1 MSNTIKVAA
10 GFSVGNN
17 EAIDDRLVVDTIAE
31 RNSILSYRRYI
42 GLETIVRD
50 GGSGTLKKY
59 RLEGGI
65 TNTDW
70 KDISENGVIETRD
83 TNAIANTI
91 PLRDSNGNFQIKL
104 AQDKIFVGNT
114 FGNAEQRTLPYSLT
128 GQAGKAITVKSDLSG
143 YEYTSF
149 PTGSLNNVTVKS
161 GVTGLTATKTGDN
174 VELDASYPSTL
185 VQSATGYQVLKSIS
199 SNKLLGATLV
209 QGSNITIS
217 ETDGEAIEGLVTK
230 RLTISG
236 ASGDWN
242 SLSSKPE
249 WTGYMPVSTLLGQ
262 ANKLIGVNS
271 AETGYEYKTFD
282 ASTISYHNVTYNTVE
297 KALDKL
303 LYVPVTVGISGG
315 GTYEIGTTI
324 NTVNLTWSTNKDI
337 TTQSINNGIGSLAPE
352 VRNYT
357 HSGQTITSNRTYTIT
372 VNDGTQNGTS
382 STTVAFMYKRYC
394 GTSSNT
400 SLNNSQ
406 ILALGSE
413 FSSTRVQNRTFD
425 CTGGTY
431 FYIVYPASWGTAT
444 FKVGGLS
451 FSDMIL
457 STQTITNAVGASV
470 LVYVYRV
477 NNIQTGSAINVEV
490 L

>member
-1 MSNTIKVAA
+1 MANTIKVAA

-17 EAIDDRLVVDTIAE
+17 EPIDDRLVVNTIAE
-31 RNSILSYRRYI
+31 RDAILSYRRYI

-50 GGSGTLKKY
+50 DGSGNLKKY
-59 RLEGGI
+59 VLEGGI
-65 TNTDW
+65 LNTNW
-70 KDISENGVIETRD
+70 KDISSNGAIEARSV
-83 TNAIANTI
+83 NATAGTI

-104 AQDKIFVGNT
+104 AQDKIFIGNT

-217 ETDGEAIEGLVTK
+217 ETDGEAIGGLVTK

-382 STTVAFMYKRYC
+382 STTVAFMYKRYW

>member
-1 MSNTIKVAA
+1 MANTIKVAA
-10 GFSVGNN
+10 GFSVGNS
-17 EAIDDRLVVDTIAE
+17 EPIDDRTRVATIAE
-31 RNSILSYRRYI
+31 RDAILSYRRAV
-42 GLETIVRD
+42 GLECIVQND
-50 GGSGTLKKY
+50 GSGNVKKY

-65 TNTDW
+65 TNANW

-83 TNAIANTI
+83 TNATANTI

-128 GQAGKAITVKSDLSG
+128 GQGGKAITVKSDLSG

-185 VQSATGYQVLKSIS
+185 VQSGTGYQILKSIS
-199 SNKLLGATLV
+199 SNKLAGATLV
-209 QGSNITIS
+209 AGNNITIS
-217 ETDGEAIEGLVTK
+217 ETTGETVSGIVTK

-382 STTVAFMYKRYC
+382 STTVAFMYKRYW

>member
-10 GFSVGNN
+10 GFSVGNS
-17 EAIDDRLVVDTIAE
+17 EVIDDRLVVNTIAE

-83 TNAIANTI
+83 TNATAATI

-104 AQDKIFVGNT
+104 AQDKIFIGNT

-174 VELDASYPSTL
+174 VELDSSYPSTL
-185 VQSATGYQVLKSIS
+185 VQSATGFRVLKSIS
-199 SNKLLGATLV
+199 GNKLLGATLV
-209 QGSNITIS
+209 AGANISIS
-217 ETDGEAIEGLVTK
+217 ETDGEVVNGLVSK

-242 SLSSKPE
+242 SLTGKPV

-382 STTVAFMYKRYC
+382 STTVAFMYKRYW

>member
-17 EAIDDRLVVDTIAE
+17 EAIDDRLVVNTIAE

-185 VQSATGYQVLKSIS
+185 VQSGTGYQILKSIS
-199 SNKLLGATLV
+199 SNKLAGATLV
-209 QGSNITIS
+209 AGNNITIT
-217 ETDGEAIEGLVTK
+217 ETT
-230 RLTISG
+230 
-236 ASGDWN
+236 
-242 SLSSKPE
+242 
-249 WTGYMPVSTLLGQ
+249 
-262 ANKLIGVNS
+262 
-271 AETGYEYKTFD
+271 AETVDGIATKNINFSV
-282 ASTISYHNVTYNTVE
+282 AVAAPNVSYDNPDYPTV
-297 KALDKL
+297 KSALDKL
-303 LYVPVTVGISGG
+303 LYVPLSGTMTGG
-315 GTYEIGTTI
+315 GTYEVGTTI
-324 NTVNLTWSTNKDI
+324 SQVIFNWSFNKPI
-337 TTQSINNGIGSLAPE
+337 TTQSLNNGIGSLNAAL
-352 VRNYT
+352 RTYT
-357 HSGQTITSNRTYTIT
+357 HSGQTITTNRTYTLT
-372 VNDGTQNGTS
+372 ASDGTNTVTP
-382 STTVAFMYKRYC
+382 STTVAFSYKRYW
-394 GTSSNT
+394 GTSSSATLTDAN
-400 SLNNSQ
+400 
-406 ILALGSE
+406 ILALTRE

-425 CTGGTY
+425 CTGGKY
-431 FYIVYPASWGTAT
+431 FWIIYPTSFGSAA

-457 STQTITNAVGASV
+457 ETRTITNEAGASV
-470 LVYVYRV
+470 QLNIYRV

-490 L
+490 S